1 MLQIFNDRFEID
13 EIKNNNILRA
23 ENFILI
29 RCPEID
35 LYFNVST
42 KEWSNPNY
50 AQLIPKGIPLKMCQ
64 PKQFVFR
71 ETYLG
76 YYLNSFQVFDLTT
89 SDLKFLFPEY
99 EFIVEQAMKLNL
111 PFIYTAFRKECNEF
125 IKNMNTT
132 SLTKATEMSA
142 KQLTIFQNKVMLL
155 KNDILYY
162 FLRLGMLISSCKG
175 IQLELFEKICDI
187 ALNDKVSN
195 QDLEVYNT
203 LILSKPGNITSKI
216 NKINNYINSNFFEYH
231 KLWNTLKDIN
241 QLDLSEFPELPKIN
255 IIEDKIQEMQTKII
269 MYEDEAL
276 YSNLN
281 SKYKEFISKLKQYE
295 YFENKYCIIC
305 PQVIQELDIEGNIL
319 HHCVGSYKHN
329 VAEGKEIILFLRKTD
344 DSKTPFYTIDLDT
357 DGYIRQIHTRYNGDI
372 EEDPEKEDIKTFLIN
387 WANAKSNLVNK
398 KSIKLNY
405 GALTAKE

>member
-1 MLQIFNDRFEID
+1 MLKIFNDEFEID
-13 EIKNNNILRA
+13 EIRDNNVLRA
-23 ENFILI
+23 GNLILI
-29 RCPEID
+29 RCPDID
-35 LYFNVST
+35 IYFNVTT
-42 KEWSNPNY
+42 KEWSDPNY
-50 AQLIPKGIPLKMCQ
+50 AQLIPKDIPLKMCQ

-71 ETYLG
+71 QTYLG
-76 YYLNSFQVFDLTT
+76 YYLNSFQIFDLTT

-99 EFIVEQAMKLNL
+99 EFIVEQAMKLDL
-111 PFIYTAFRKECNEF
+111 PFIYTAFRQGCNEF

-142 KQLTIFQNKVMLL
+142 KQLAIFQNKVMLV

-162 FLRLGMLISSCKG
+162 FLRLGTLVPSCKG
-175 IQLELFEKICDI
+175 IQPELFEKICNI
-187 ALNDKVSN
+187 VLNDKVSN
-195 QDLEVYNT
+195 RDLEIYND
-203 LILSKPGNITSKI
+203 LILSKPGNITVKLD
-216 NKINNYINSNFFEYH
+216 KINNYINSNFFEYH
-231 KLWNTLKDIN
+231 RLWNILKDIN

-255 IIEDKIQEMQTKII
+255 VIEDKIREMQAKIT

-276 YSNLN
+276 YADLN
-281 SKYKEFISKLKQYE
+281 SKYKEFVSKLEQYE
-295 YFENKYCIIC
+295 YSEDKYCIIR
-305 PQVIQELDIEGNIL
+305 PQVVQELDIEGNVL

-344 DSKTPFYTIDLDT
+344 DPKTPFYTIDLDT

-372 EEDPEKEDIKTFLIN
+372 EEDPEKENIKTFLIN